1 MSEWTA
7 TNFQD
12 EGGNLSFHLVAFNDF
27 TLLVLTLIITFVLL
41 VLALIDKSP
50 YIRKVISSHHFL
62 EFIWTLLPV
71 IVLVTV
77 AIPSLTLLF
86 IIEDS
91 SSAFIRTKVIG
102 YQWYWSYQNA
112 AGDIKDEYFS
122 YILDK
127 SAARDDSY
135 RLLDTTE
142 FLPLPVDVPM
152 RVLVSSADVLHSWA
166 VPALGVKVDACPGRL
181 NEIIVRGSR
190 SGTFFGQCSEICGSN
205 HSFIPIE
212 VKVLPWHF
220 WGNEIA

>member
-1 MSEWTA
+1 
-7 TNFQD
+7 
-12 EGGNLSFHLVAFNDF
+12 
-27 TLLVLTLIITFVLL
+27 VLW
-41 VLALIDKSP
+41 LIDKSP
-50 YIRKVISSHHFL
+50 FIRKVMRSHHFL

-91 SSAFIRTKVIG
+91 SRAFMRTKVIG

-112 AGDIKDEYFS
+112 AGDIPDEYFR
-122 YILDK
+122 YMLDK
-127 SAARDDSY
+127 TASRDDRY

-142 FLPLPVDVPM
+142 FLPLPVDVPI

-190 SGTFFGQCSEICGSN
+190 RGTFFGQCSEICGRN
-205 HSFIPIE
+205 HRFMPIE

-220 WGNEIA
+220 WGNEIYNK